1 MARWFQVG
9 PLPASGGS
17 FTVNAGWWTP
27 GRPFAFWIGPMYRQ
41 IVDLADLG
49 RSRWTPPPPGQ
60 QEQRFSAHYADL
72 AEPWLAG
79 RYRPMRWTRAEV
91 EGEAEST
98 LTLAPWA
105 GTP

>member
-1 MARWFQVG
+1 
-9 PLPASGGS
+9 
-17 FTVNAGWWTP
+17 VNAGWWTP